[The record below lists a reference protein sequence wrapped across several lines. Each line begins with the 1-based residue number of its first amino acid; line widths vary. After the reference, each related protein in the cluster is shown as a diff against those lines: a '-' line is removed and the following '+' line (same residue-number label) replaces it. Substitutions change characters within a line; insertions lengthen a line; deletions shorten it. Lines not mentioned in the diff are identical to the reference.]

1 MGTMRDEDVEVI
13 REGRNGSLGEMATSL
28 DGKEV
33 EIKAP
38 LREQVV
44 DKLYKTLVEQKQGQK
59 TLDLWN
65 IGNSERSE
73 WLSRQQALL
82 QTFDEFV
89 NPIYE
94 ATSDW
99 SSTLHLPTVYTAC
112 KTMHARFL
120 AALLGV
126 DPPFTVKARQA
137 HNVDRADLI
146 QELMRYMF
154 STAMNENKGVEK
166 QVDQWLWEWITSGSA
181 ILKGRWHRRFVQFV
195 DVIEEDLVVGATMVP
210 SPDGSGQLIP
220 QPVYER
226 FEREEEVTQE
236 VFNGP
241 MLESVPIED
250 VLIIGGNGDPQAADD
265 VIQSSY
271 MTASELWSLA
281 DQGIFK
287 AEVVEKVV
295 RSGEDLQLV
304 EQVNQIKAQM
314 AASSGTGQIDSSVD
328 QRRYQILERYARIDV
343 KGNGIASEII
353 LWVHGATG
361 EILRATY
368 LHRVNKAGLRP
379 YFKADYHL
387 RKGQDYG
394 VGLPELMYSVAR
406 EIDALHNM
414 RLDFGLISSMP
425 FGYYRPTSS
434 IKDERVP
441 LEPGALIPLDNPQT
455 DVFFPQIGNRTGFL
469 LQEEQMLYQT
479 QERMTSISDL
489 SLGVIGGQG
498 AARTATGARALL
510 GESNANLDVYLRRM
524 NRGWQSAVQY
534 TFKLL
539 QDRLPDG
546 FQFRLLGDNGSD
558 FWKTIRTKGE
568 ISGEYDFLVEAN
580 SANSNKAVS
589 IEQANNVFATVMNP
603 LLIQLQVVTPI
614 EIYNALRDKL
624 KIEGVRDF
632 SRYIRKPQGSTQ
644 IYEPIQ
650 VANAILAGIDVK
662 LGPEQDLAGFI
673 TWFEKVLAD
682 DNVLGYFS
690 ESQTVAL
697 ARKAQ
702 EASAM
707 LEAVQMQMAQ
717 QANQQQ
723 MAINAGGA
731 SAPNPQGAGASAS
744 QMTQGGGNDGV

>member
-1 MGTMRDEDVEVI
+1 MGSMRDEDVEVI
-13 REGRNGSLGEMATSL
+13 REGRNGSLGDMATSL

-59 TLDLWN
+59 TLDLWS

-137 HNVDRADLI
+137 HNVDRAELI

-154 STAMNENKGVEK
+154 STAMNENKGIEK
-166 QVDQWLWEWITSGSA
+166 QADQWIWEWITSGSA
-181 ILKGRWHRRFVQFV
+181 ILKGRWHRRFVQFT
-195 DVIEEDLVVGATMVP
+195 DVVEQDIIVGTQAVP
-210 SPDGSGQLIP
+210 APDGSGQMIM
-220 QPVYER
+220 QPV
-226 FEREEEVTQE
+226 FERLELEKDVTQE

-241 MLESVPIED
+241 MLEAVPIED
-250 VLIIGGNGDPQAADD
+250 VLLIGGNGDPQAADD
-265 VIQSSY
+265 VIQSYY
-271 MTASELWSLA
+271 MTASELWSFA
-281 DQGIFK
+281 DQDIFK
-287 AEVVEKVV
+287 ADVVEKVV
-295 RSGEDLQLV
+295 KSGEDLQLV

-314 AASSGTGQIDSSVD
+314 AASSGTGQLDSSVD

-343 KGNGIASEII
+343 KGNGIASEVIM
-353 LWVHGATG
+353 WVHGATG

-368 LHRVNKAGLRP
+368 LHRVNKSGLRP
-379 YFKADYHL
+379 FHKIDFHL

-406 EIDALHNM
+406 EIDAIHNM
-414 RLDFGLISSMP
+414 RMDFGLISSIP

-434 IKDERVP
+434 MKDERMP
-441 LEPGALIPLDNPQT
+441 LEPGSLIPLDNPQT
-455 DVFFPQIGNRTGFL
+455 DVFFPQVGNRTGFL
-469 LQEEQMLYQT
+469 LQEEQMLMQT
-479 QERMTSISDL
+479 NERMTSISDL
-489 SLGVIGGQG
+489 TLGVIGGQG

-546 FQFRLLGDNGSD
+546 FQFRLLGDNGKD
-558 FWKTIRTKGE
+558 FWRTIRTKGE
-568 ISGEYDFLVEAN
+568 ISGEYDFEVEAN

-603 LLIQLQVVTPI
+603 LLIQMQVVTPM

-624 KIEGVRDF
+624 KIEGIRDF
-632 SRYIRKPQGSTQ
+632 SRYIRKPQGSSQ
-644 IYEPIQ
+644 IYTPEQIG
-650 VANAILAGIDVK
+650 NAVLAGIDVR
-662 LGPEQDLAGFI
+662 LGPEQDLQGFI
-673 TWFEKVLAD
+673 DWFQKIFND
-682 DNVLGYFS
+682 DEALGFFS
-690 ESQTVAL
+690 EQQTIAL
-697 ARKAQ
+697 VQKSR
-702 EASAM
+702 EAEQM
-707 LEAVQMQMAQ
+707 LEALQMQAAQ

-723 MAINAGGA
+723 MSMNASMA
-731 SAPNPQGAGASAS
+731 SAPTNAAAGAG
-744 QMTQGGGNDGV
+744 QVTGGTANDGQ